1 MKWMLNI
8 GENKSKGLPKPKGER
23 VTSWHFLFKRK
34 VFLGEII
41 SNHNEYTINRLFGQF
56 TLPVKWSEFF
66 YIRENRSKGLPESN
80 GGSVTFWMF
89 LLKRKSIFF
98 FFFFLVRVL
107 MDLCRPAF
115 GQAWGFCYSRFSCS
129 DFSLFFFEP
138 WITCPAQIYK

>member
-89 LLKRKSIFF
+89 LLKRKSFF
-98 FFFFLVRVL
+98 FFFFWWGCLWICVGLLSVRRGVSVIV
-107 MDLCRPAF
+107 DFPARIFLCF
-115 GQAWGFCYSRFSCS
+115 FSK
-129 DFSLFFFEP
+129 LE
-138 WITCPAQIYK
+138 